1 MSLIEQINEDFIIA
15 YKAKNMSKK
24 DFLGVLKT
32 EVTKESKIPDDA
44 YIVSKIKSMIKNAA
58 ATNSLTDEELE
69 ILNKYLPKQMSDSEL
84 RDVIDSYIK
93 TEGLTDI
100 KQMGQIMNYL
110 KTNYEGQYNGSS
122 ASVIIKE
129 ILTIKN

>member
-1 MSLIEQINEDFIIA
+1 M
-15 YKAKNMSKK
+15 
-24 DFLGVLKT
+24 
-32 EVTKESKIPDDA
+32 A

-100 KQMGQIMNYL
+100 KQMGQIMNHL
-110 KTNYEGQYNGSS
+110 KKNYEGQYNGSS